1 MLSIDSGLDD
11 MKDLP
16 PPPPYDQVS
25 MLQNFFQRNL
35 RRYRHNLSQNH
46 REINW

>member
-25 MLQNFFQRNL
+25 MLQNFFNVIYVAIDITSVKIL
-35 RRYRHNLSQNH
+35 GK
-46 REINW
+46 